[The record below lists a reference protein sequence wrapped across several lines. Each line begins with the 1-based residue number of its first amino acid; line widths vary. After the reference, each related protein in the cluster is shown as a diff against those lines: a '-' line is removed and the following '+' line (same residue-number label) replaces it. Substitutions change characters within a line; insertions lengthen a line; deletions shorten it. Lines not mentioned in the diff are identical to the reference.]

1 MHPTPPRNTYWLGR
15 RLVNR
20 TMRELETRRLLDLL
34 LRGRSFVP
42 RRSLVVLTYH
52 RIADK
57 EPVLDDGVVSAS
69 PAEFAEQMGMLRER
83 ATPLS
88 IDQVADILRH
98 RLPVPDNAVL
108 VTFDD
113 GYRDNWESALPILRR
128 LGVPATFFVA
138 TGFIET
144 GRLPWW
150 DRISYITRHAPTGTI
165 RIRYPANVDL
175 RVDSAWDRHQAKR
188 TLLRMCKHVYQLD
201 FDRFFAGL
209 EQAAGLVVD
218 EAALAEGLFMN
229 WEQVRDLQQA
239 GMDIGAHTHSH
250 RVLQTLSFAEVHE
263 EICLSRRLL
272 GERLGIVPRSLAYP
286 VGFPVSGE
294 SGLRGVIE
302 EAGFEIGFA
311 FVPGYVV
318 PGKTD
323 LLNLPRYAVERE
335 TPARFKTALAAPSL
349 LF

>member
-1 MHPTPPRNTYWLGR
+1 
-15 RLVNR
+15 
-20 TMRELETRRLLDLL
+20 MRELESRRLLDLI
-34 LRGRSFVP
+34 LRGRHILP

-52 RIADK
+52 RIAEK

-69 PAEFAEQMGMLRER
+69 PAEFADQMGMLREC

-88 IDQVADILRH
+88 IDQVADLLRG
-98 RLPVPDNAVL
+98 RPAPDNAVL

-113 GYRDNWESALPILRR
+113 GYRDNWEAALPILRR
-128 LGVPATFFVA
+128 QGVPATFFIA

-150 DRISYITRHAPTGTI
+150 DRISYITRHAPAGTI
-165 RIRYPANVDL
+165 RIRYPVNVDL

-188 TLLRMCKHVYQLD
+188 TLLRMCKHVHQLD
-201 FDRFFAGL
+201 FDRFFAEL

-218 EAALAEGLFMN
+218 EAALADGLFMN

-250 RVLQTLSFAEVHE
+250 RVLQTLDLDEARE
-263 EICLSRRLL
+263 EICRSRRLL
-272 GERLGIVPRSLAYP
+272 GERLGIVPRSIAYP
-286 VGFPVSGE
+286 VGFPVE
-294 SGLRGVIE
+294 SGLRALIA
-302 EAGFEIGFA
+302 EAGFEVGFA

-323 LLNLPRYAVERE
+323 RMNLPRYAVERE